1 MCHSYSLFPF
11 YTPLSLPSLLSFSY
25 VPALFFFTF
34 FTLCELRE
42 KRVTSINELQVAR
55 SDSFRKSM
63 SWAFYFAYVGHTLCP
78 CVKFFILSILF
89 IFFLLFTSLSLS
101 FPFLTMRSVALI
113 RSAHLT
119 GPAIISLVPTR
130 GTLSRS
136 SWLVCDLIPSHLLF
150 LFRSFPIS
158 ILGSTMRVTSN
169 RNAAT
174 TKSSIGRI
182 CTACTV
188 CIWRGNSSR
197 YYGIV
202 LLLFC
207 NRCTMALC
215 NEESIIAVSSKEGA
229 CTRCQNEP
237 FFLSTHRVIAP
248 H

>member
-1 MCHSYSLFPF
+1 MIPFPFRYVCHSYSLFPF

-78 CVKFFILSILF
+78 CVKFFYTLYF
-89 IFFLLFTSLSLS
+89 VYFFFYFLPLSLSLS
-101 FPFLTMRSVALI
+101 FPFLAVRSVALI

-188 CIWRGNSSR
+188 CI
-197 YYGIV
+197 
-202 LLLFC
+202 
-207 NRCTMALC
+207 
-215 NEESIIAVSSKEGA
+215 
-229 CTRCQNEP
+229 
-237 FFLSTHRVIAP
+237 
-248 H
+248 